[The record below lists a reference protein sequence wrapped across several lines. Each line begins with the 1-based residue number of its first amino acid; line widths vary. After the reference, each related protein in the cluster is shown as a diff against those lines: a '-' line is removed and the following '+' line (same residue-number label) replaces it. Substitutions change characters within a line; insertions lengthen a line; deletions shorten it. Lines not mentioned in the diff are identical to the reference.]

1 LVFFLF
7 LLGVVAAL
15 AMSQSAYF
23 TVQRP
28 AVRGLRRLT
37 ADEVLAVGG
46 ISTPVNVFRL
56 EPKEIRKRLKAYPPL
71 ESVAVSRGLP
81 NRLEIEVSE
90 RVPVGAIPYGRH
102 LMLFDARGIPFAI
115 QKSQPSPAVPVL
127 TGLRPVPVRLGEST
141 GSKEIELAGRVLG
154 ELKVDVLRQIVEVRM
169 GPGNRLTFVIQ
180 SGVRVDL
187 GDASLL
193 GRKLA
198 VMSSILTETDKRKWN
213 LDSVDLRVPDDP
225 VVKLRGNAKPRERE
239 R

>member
-1 LVFFLF
+1 
-7 LLGVVAAL
+7 
-15 AMSQSAYF
+15 
-23 TVQRP
+23 
-28 AVRGLRRLT
+28 
-37 ADEVLAVGG
+37 
-46 ISTPVNVFRL
+46 
-56 EPKEIRKRLKAYPPL
+56 
-71 ESVAVSRGLP
+71 
-81 NRLEIEVSE
+81 
-90 RVPVGAIPYGRH
+90 
-102 LMLFDARGIPFAI
+102 
-115 QKSQPSPAVPVL
+115 
-127 TGLRPVPVRLGEST
+127 
-141 GSKEIELAGRVLG
+141 
-154 ELKVDVLRQIVEVRM
+154 M